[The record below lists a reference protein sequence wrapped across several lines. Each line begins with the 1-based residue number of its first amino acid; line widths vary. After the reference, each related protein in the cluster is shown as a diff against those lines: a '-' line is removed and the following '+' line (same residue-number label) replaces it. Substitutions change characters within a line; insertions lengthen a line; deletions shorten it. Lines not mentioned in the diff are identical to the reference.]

1 MRDKHNNEITSFD
14 QNDLYSIKREVEQL
28 RTIVMHLLH
37 CQANN
42 AELDLNLQAIRDALY
57 LRKDADSAEVLDRL
71 NRTQATVQGKVTCP
85 GCQSMVERRE
95 GIQPRCSFCGLEF
108 NATPAEAAPKD

>member
-1 MRDKHNNEITSFD
+1 MKDKHSKGSSFD
-14 QNDLYSIKREVEQL
+14 QNDLYSLKREVEQL

-37 CQANN
+37 CQAND
-42 AELDLNLQAIRDALY
+42 AKLDLNLQAIRESLY
-57 LRKDADSAEVLDRL
+57 LRQDADTSEVLDRL
-71 NRTQATVQGKVTCP
+71 NRTQATVQGKVVCP

-108 NATPAEAAPKD
+108 KVPPTEANPND